1 MTQAISNS
9 AVRKQRDQQDYKRM
23 QYRRAIEERSELHRL
38 CQELG
43 ESPERL
49 TGFYLNPQL
58 GAPC

>member
-9 AVRKQRDQQDYKRM
+9 AVRKQREQEDHKRM
-23 QYRRAIEERSELHRL
+23 LYRRAIEERNELRRL
-38 CQELG
+38 SQELG

-49 TGFYLNPQL
+49 TGFYLNPAL